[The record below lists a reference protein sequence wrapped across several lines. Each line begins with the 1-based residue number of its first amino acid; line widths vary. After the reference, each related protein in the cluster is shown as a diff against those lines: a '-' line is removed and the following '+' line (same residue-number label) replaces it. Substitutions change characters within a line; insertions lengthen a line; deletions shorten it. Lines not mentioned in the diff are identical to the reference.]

1 MDPGRRALIV
11 TTGGEPIT
19 KSGFDSTWQRM
30 ITAAIAAGA
39 IAQADRFS
47 LHGLKHR
54 GVTDTTGTRGEKQ
67 QASGH
72 RSERMMDVYDHDVPT
87 VQPAGRRLEG

>member
-1 MDPGRRALIV
+1 
-11 TTGGEPIT
+11 
-19 KSGFDSTWQRM
+19 M

-54 GVTDTTGTRGEKQ
+54 GVTDTEGTRSEKQ

-72 RSERMMDVYDHDVPT
+72 RSERMLDVYDHAVPT
-87 VQPAGRRLEG
+87 VLPAGSARIPRQETKR